1 MLNKWLIMLYAAIA
15 INCCLASPATALDIN
30 ELNIESNN
38 FQNNLT
44 QKLDVSLRFH
54 LDSNRFDGFY
64 QPDGQEQR
72 LDGYNY
78 DSQLRR
84 ARLSIKLPISGDWSS
99 KLQVAI
105 NEGDDSYETK
115 DLYLRYKGF
124 DFTDIKIG
132 QSKEPFGLE
141 NLTSSANTLFT
152 ERALSTFALGR
163 SKGINFSDA
172 NRNYSWSLGRYIVE
186 QNGKVKADG
195 DIAHTARVTFSPVNK
210 DNSYNHFGIAY
221 TNRNLQGA
229 EYEIKTNGGV
239 DSALSILDTRNIATD
254 KIVKKGA
261 ELAWGRGP
269 ISFQGEYQHLQI
281 NATNTDEYG
290 LPVFNQDGDPV
301 EESASYQG
309 YYTQLSYFLTDDHRP
324 YKKGRFSG
332 VKPNSKKGAWELTL
346 RKSALQSVEIGTDNK
361 NSKID
366 IKTTVLGINYYLS
379 KRIKFM
385 LNAIDTEAT
394 GLESGNSGS
403 ALSLRVQLKL

>member
-1 MLNKWLIMLYAAIA
+1 MATITIS
-15 INCCLASPATALDIN
+15 CCLISSASSLDIDEFN
-30 ELNIESNN
+30 VKPSFFNN
-38 FQNNLT
+38 DFFQNM
-44 QKLDVSLRFH
+44 DIGLRYH

-84 ARLSIKLPISGDWSS
+84 ARLSIKLPISSNWSS

-105 NEGDDSYETK
+105 NEGDNSFETK
-115 DLYLRYKGF
+115 DMYLRYKGF
-124 DFTDIKIG
+124 KFADIKIG

-163 SKGINFSDA
+163 GKGINFSDA
-172 NRNYSWSLGRYIVE
+172 NRRYSWSIGNYKVE
-186 QNGKVKADG
+186 QNGKVKANG
-195 DIAHTARVTFSPVNK
+195 AQALTGRFTFSPVNK
-210 DNSYNHFGIAY
+210 DNSYNHLGIAY
-221 TNRNLQGA
+221 TTRMLEGA

-239 DSALSILDTRNIATD
+239 DNALSILDTINIATNT
-254 KIVKKGA
+254 IVKQGA
-261 ELAWGRGP
+261 EFAWGRGP
-269 ISFQGEYQHLQI
+269 ISLQAEYQHLQI
-281 NATNTDEYG
+281 NAQKTDEYE
-290 LPVFNQDGDPV
+290 LPILNEYDDPI
-301 EESASYQG
+301 EKSASYQG

-324 YKKGRFSG
+324 YKKGRFSS
-332 VKPNSKKGAWELTL
+332 VKPNSEQGAWEITF
-346 RKSALQSVEIGTDNK
+346 RRSALQSVEIGTDNE
-361 NSKID
+361 NSDID

-394 GLESGNSGS
+394 GLDSGNSGS
-403 ALSLRVQLKL
+403 ALSLRLQLRL

>member
-1 MLNKWLIMLYAAIA
+1 MATMTIS
-15 INCCLASPATALDIN
+15 CCLISSASSLDID
-30 ELNIESNN
+30 ELNLEPSFFSNDF
-38 FQNNLT
+38 FQ
-44 QKLDVSLRFH
+44 DMDIGLRYH

-84 ARLSIKLPISGDWSS
+84 ARLSIKLPISSNWSS

-105 NEGDDSYETK
+105 NEGDNSFETK
-115 DLYLRYKGF
+115 DMYLRYKGF
-124 DFTDIKIG
+124 KFADIKIG

-163 SKGINFSDA
+163 GKGINFSDA
-172 NRNYSWSLGRYIVE
+172 NRRYSWSIGNYKVE

-195 DIAHTARVTFSPVNK
+195 DKAYTARVTFSPVNK

-239 DSALSILDTRNIATD
+239 DNALSILDTKNIATNT
-254 KIVKKGA
+254 IVKQGVEA
-261 ELAWGRGP
+261 AWGRDRL
-269 ISFQGEYQHLQI
+269 SFQGEYQHLQI

-290 LPVFNQDGDPV
+290 GLPVFKEDGDPI

-324 YKKGRFSG
+324 YKKGRFSS
-332 VKPNSKKGAWELTL
+332 VKPNSKKGAWELTF

-361 NSKID
+361 NSDID

-394 GLESGNSGS
+394 GLDSGNSGS
-403 ALSLRVQLKL
+403 ALSLRLQLRL

>member
-1 MLNKWLIMLYAAIA
+1 MLYAVIA
-15 INCCLASPATALDIN
+15 INYCLASPATALDID

-38 FQNNLT
+38 FQNNIT
-44 QKLDVSLRFH
+44 RELDVGLRLH

-64 QPDGQEQR
+64 QPDGQELR

-78 DSQLRR
+78 DSLLRR

-152 ERALSTFALGR
+152 ERALSIFALGR

-172 NRNYSWSLGRYIVE
+172 NSKYSWSIGRYIVE
-186 QNGKVKADG
+186 QNGKVKSDG

-239 DSALSILDTRNIATD
+239 DSALSILDTLNIATD

-281 NATNTDEYG
+281 NATNI
-290 LPVFNQDGDPV
+290 

-309 YYTQLSYFLTDDHRP
+309 YYTQLSYFLTDDRRP
-324 YKKGRFSG
+324 YKRGRFSG

-346 RKSALQSVEIGTDNK
+346 RKSALQSVKIGTDNM
-361 NSKID
+361 NSEID
-366 IKTTVLGINYYLS
+366 IKTTILGINYYLS
-379 KRIKFM
+379 KRIKFI

-394 GLESGNSGS
+394 GLDSGNSGS
-403 ALSLRVQLKL
+403 ALSLRLQLKL